1 MRRCWIIIFLIVILD
16 QILKVWVKMT
26 MALGELIPVCGNWF
40 NIYFI
45 ENNGMAFGWQFS
57 ELPIGK
63 ILLVVLRL
71 VAIVLLI
78 LWLKKLTARQTTT
91 GPLVGVSLVTAGA
104 IGNSIDCLFYGLVF
118 NESTFTQVATFMP
131 SGGGYSHFLLGR
143 VVDMLYFPLFTIPDW
158 VPGLGGQIFFSPI
171 FNLADSAITIG
182 VLFLLIFHW
191 KWLKKNL

>member
-1 MRRCWIIIFLIVILD
+1 MRRCWIVIFLIVILD
-16 QILKVWVKMT
+16 QILKIWVKTT
-26 MALGELIPVCGNWF
+26 MALGELIPVCGDWF
-40 NIYFI
+40 NVYFI

-63 ILLVVLRL
+63 ILLVLLRL

-78 LWLKKLTARQTTT
+78 LWLKKLAARQTST
-91 GPLVGVSLVTAGA
+91 GPLIGVSLVTAGA

-131 SGGGYSHFLLGR
+131 SGGGYSHFMLGR